1 MPESQDD
8 DEQGYFPLVM
18 TRKSK
23 GQTLSLGSPTVQNA
37 TNGGVNGS

>member
-18 TRKSK
+18 TRKPK
-23 GQTLSLGSPTVQNA
+23 GQPLSLDLSTVQNA
-37 TNGGVNGS
+37 TNGGINGS